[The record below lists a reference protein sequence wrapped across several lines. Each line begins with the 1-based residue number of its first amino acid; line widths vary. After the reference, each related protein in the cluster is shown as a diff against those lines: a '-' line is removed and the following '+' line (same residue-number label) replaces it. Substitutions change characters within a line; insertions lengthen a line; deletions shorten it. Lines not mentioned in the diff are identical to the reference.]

1 MASRVCRDCRA
12 IYNPSTTGARSG
24 RCPNCAR
31 LADRARGTTTQR
43 GYGAEH
49 QRRRAAIQ
57 RRIDTGE
64 TVTCWRCGAQITG
77 RAWDL
82 GHDDRDRSITRGAEC
97 VTCNRATSGRLTTLG
112 GAPGPLGS

>member
-49 QRRRAAIQ
+49 QRRRATIQAAIDAGTP
-57 RRIDTGE
+57 IH
-64 TVTCWRCGAQITG
+64 CWRCGKRITG
-77 RAWDL
+77 TDWHL
-82 GHDDRDRSITRGAEC
+82 GHDDRDRAITRGAEC
-97 VTCNRATSGRLTTLG
+97 VDCNLRAAGQASHQG
-112 GAPGPLGS
+112 